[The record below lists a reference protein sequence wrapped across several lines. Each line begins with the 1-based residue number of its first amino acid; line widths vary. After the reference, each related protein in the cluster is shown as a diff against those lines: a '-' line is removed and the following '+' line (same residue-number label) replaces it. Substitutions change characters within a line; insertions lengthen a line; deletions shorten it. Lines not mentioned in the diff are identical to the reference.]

1 MPCTD
6 RKRCVDIPTQ
16 HCRQRSGKGMPRTLT
31 VLFLTLLK
39 FSSFCDCHEIKL
51 VDGVD
56 KKGER
61 GPNNGLTF
69 HEPDLLSGPESL
81 FFLNGFC
88 FFATQDRYEYSV
100 CPFQNITQ
108 RRIIG
113 PSATLLGVWGE
124 WTRNETHQRYDSM
137 TYSNG
142 QTCGRKGRS
151 VQLGLSCGH
160 PTFEVLAKS
169 ITEVGSKAKDFVVVS
184 LLLRWT
190 AVDLHL

>member
-1 MPCTD
+1 MPSLY
-6 RKRCVDIPTQ
+6 
-16 HCRQRSGKGMPRTLT
+16 RQRGVFILHSFPGSAVEMF
-31 VLFLTLLK
+31 LFSFLLI
-39 FSSFCDCHEIKL
+39 SSLCNCHEIKL

-69 HEPDLLSGPESL
+69 HEPSLLSGPESL
-81 FFLNGFC
+81 FFLNGYC
-88 FFATQDRYEYSV
+88 FLATQDRYEYTV

-108 RRIIG
+108 RRLIG

-124 WTRNETHQRYDSM
+124 WTRNETHQAYDTM
-137 TYSNG
+137 NYLNG

-160 PTFEVLAKS
+160 PTFEILTNS
-169 ITEVGSKAKDFVVVS
+169 ITEVSERERFVLVS
-184 LLLRWT
+184 LLLWVLT
-190 AVDLHL
+190 PVGLDL